1 MAIYARKRTPG
12 MVDQVLVLEDGDKS
26 RVPAG
31 YTIERTEPGKVQVH
45 VPVIRIGYWGW
56 SWEFCLSFPSGWT
69 GAARLAFRRLF
80 ESLPEDVQNS
90 LCFAPRNY
98 KARLDF
104 WLDKLSAIQEPGLRV
119 EIESVLRKELGEE
132 EIRS

>member
-1 MAIYARKRTPG
+1 MAIYAAKQTPDFK
-12 MVDQVLVLEDGDKS
+12 MVLVLPDGDAS

-56 SWEFCLSFPSGWT
+56 SWEFCLPFHS
-69 GAARLAFRRLF
+69 AARLAFRRLF
-80 ESLPEDVQNS
+80 ESLPDDVQHS
-90 LCFAPRNY
+90 LCFAPRNG

-104 WLDKLSAIQEPGLRV
+104 WLDKLSAIQNPGLRV
-119 EIESVLRKELGEE
+119 EIESVLRASLDKGGTVQ
-132 EIRS
+132 

>member
-1 MAIYARKRTPG
+1 MAIYAAKQTPDFK
-12 MVDQVLVLEDGDKS
+12 MVLVLPDGDAS

-56 SWEFCLSFPSGWT
+56 SWEFCLPFHS
-69 GAARLAFRRLF
+69 AARLAFRRLF
-80 ESLPEDVQNS
+80 ESLPDDVQNS

-104 WLDKLSAIQEPGLRV
+104 WLDKLSAIQNPGLRV

-132 EIRS
+132 ESRS

>member
-1 MAIYARKRTPG
+1 MAIYAAKQTPDFK
-12 MVDQVLVLEDGDKS
+12 MVLVLPDGDAS

-31 YTIERTEPGKVQVH
+31 YTIERTEPGKVQVY

-56 SWEFCLSFPSGWT
+56 SWEFCLPFHS
-69 GAARLAFRRLF
+69 AARLAFRRLF
-80 ESLPEDVQNS
+80 ESLPDDVQNS

-132 EIRS
+132 ESRS

>member
-1 MAIYARKRTPG
+1 MAIYAAKQTPDFK
-12 MVDQVLVLEDGDKS
+12 MVLVLPDGDAS

-56 SWEFCLSFPSGWT
+56 SWEFCLPFHS
-69 GAARLAFRRLF
+69 AARLAFRRLF
-80 ESLPEDVQNS
+80 ESLPDDVQNS

-119 EIESVLRKELGEE
+119 EIESVLRASLDKGGTVQ
-132 EIRS
+132 

>member
-1 MAIYARKRTPG
+1 MAIYAAKQTPDFK
-12 MVDQVLVLEDGDKS
+12 MVLVLPDGDAS

-56 SWEFCLSFPSGWT
+56 SWEFCLSFPSDST
-69 GAARLAFRRLF
+69 RRAFRWLF
-80 ESLPEDVQNS
+80 ESLPDDVQHS

-104 WLDKLSAIQEPGLRV
+104 WLDKLSAIQNPGLRV
-119 EIESVLRKELGEE
+119 EIESVLRASLDKGGTVQ
-132 EIRS
+132 

>member
-1 MAIYARKRTPG
+1 MAIYAAKQTPDFK
-12 MVDQVLVLEDGDKS
+12 MVLVLPDGDAS

-56 SWEFCLSFPSGWT
+56 SWEFCLSFPSDST
-69 GAARLAFRRLF
+69 RLAFRRLF
-80 ESLPEDVQNS
+80 ESLPDDVQHS

-104 WLDKLSAIQEPGLRV
+104 WLDKLSAIQNPGLRV
-119 EIESVLRKELGEE
+119 EIESVLRASLDKGGTVQ
-132 EIRS
+132 

>member
-1 MAIYARKRTPG
+1 MAIYARKRAPG
-12 MVDQVLVLEDGDKS
+12 MVDQVLVLEDGDAS

-56 SWEFCLSFPSGWT
+56 SWEFCLPFHS
-69 GAARLAFRRLF
+69 AARLAFRRLF
-80 ESLPEDVQNS
+80 ESLPDDVQNS

-132 EIRS
+132 ESRS

>member
-1 MAIYARKRTPG
+1 MAIYAAKQTPDFE
-12 MVDQVLVLEDGDKS
+12 MVLVLPDGDES

-56 SWEFCLSFPSGWT
+56 SWEFCLPFHS
-69 GAARLAFRRLF
+69 AARLAFRRLF
-80 ESLPEDVQNS
+80 ESLPEDVQHS
-90 LCFAPRNY
+90 LCFAPRND

-119 EIESVLRKELGEE
+119 EIESVLRASLDKGGTVQ
-132 EIRS
+132 

>member
-1 MAIYARKRTPG
+1 MAIYAAKQTPDFK
-12 MVDQVLVLEDGDKS
+12 MVLVLPDGDAS

-56 SWEFCLSFPSGWT
+56 SWEFCLSFPSDST
-69 GAARLAFRRLF
+69 RRAFRWLF
-80 ESLPEDVQNS
+80 ESLPDDVQHS

-119 EIESVLRKELGEE
+119 EIESVLRASLDKGGTVQ
-132 EIRS
+132 

>member
-1 MAIYARKRTPG
+1 MAIYAYKRTPG
-12 MVDQVLVLEDGDKS
+12 MVDQVLILEDGDAS

-56 SWEFCLSFPSGWT
+56 SWEFCLPFHS
-69 GAARLAFRRLF
+69 AARLAFRRLF
-80 ESLPEDVQNS
+80 ESLPDDVQHS
-90 LCFAPRNY
+90 LCFAPRNG

-104 WLDKLSAIQEPGLRV
+104 WLDKLSAIQNPGLRV
-119 EIESVLRKELGEE
+119 EIESVLRASLDKGGTVQ
-132 EIRS
+132 

>member
-1 MAIYARKRTPG
+1 MAIYAAKQTPDFK
-12 MVDQVLVLEDGDKS
+12 MVLVLPDGDAS

-56 SWEFCLSFPSGWT
+56 SWEFCLPFHS
-69 GAARLAFRRLF
+69 AARLAFRRLF
-80 ESLPEDVQNS
+80 ESLPDDVQNS

-132 EIRS
+132 ESRS

>member
-12 MVDQVLVLEDGDKS
+12 MVDQVLILEDGDAS

-56 SWEFCLSFPSGWT
+56 SWEFCLPFHS
-69 GAARLAFRRLF
+69 AARLAFRRLF
-80 ESLPEDVQNS
+80 ESLPDDVQNS

-104 WLDKLSAIQEPGLRV
+104 WLDKLSAIQNPGLRV

-132 EIRS
+132 ESRS

>member
-12 MVDQVLVLEDGDKS
+12 MVDQVLILEDGDAS

-56 SWEFCLSFPSGWT
+56 SWESCLSFPSDST
-69 GAARLAFRRLF
+69 RRAFRRLF
-80 ESLPEDVQNS
+80 ESLPEDEQHMC
-90 LCFAPRNY
+90 CFAPRSR
-98 KARLDF
+98 KRRLDF
-104 WLDKLSAIQEPGLRV
+104 WLDKLSAIQNTGLRV
-119 EIESVLRKELGEE
+119 EIESVLRKALGEGE
-132 EIRS
+132 SRP

>member
-1 MAIYARKRTPG
+1 MAIYAAKQTPDFK
-12 MVDQVLVLEDGDKS
+12 MVLVLPDGDAS

-56 SWEFCLSFPSGWT
+56 SWEFCLSFPSDST
-69 GAARLAFRRLF
+69 RRAFRRLF
-80 ESLPEDVQNS
+80 ESLPEETQHS

-119 EIESVLRKELGEE
+119 EIESVLRKALGEE
-132 EIRS
+132 ESRS

>member
-1 MAIYARKRTPG
+1 MAIYAAKQTPDFK
-12 MVDQVLVLEDGDKS
+12 MVLVLPDGDAS
-26 RVPAG
+26 RGPAG

-45 VPVIRIGYWGW
+45 VPVIRIGYWGRA
-56 SWEFCLSFPSGWT
+56 WEFGLSFPSGWT

-80 ESLPEDVQNS
+80 ESLPDDVPNS

-132 EIRS
+132 ESRS

>member
-1 MAIYARKRTPG
+1 MAIYARKRAPG
-12 MVDQVLVLEDGDKS
+12 MVDQVLVLEDGDAS

-56 SWEFCLSFPSGWT
+56 SWEFCLPFHS
-69 GAARLAFRRLF
+69 AARLAFRRLF
-80 ESLPEDVQNS
+80 ESLPDDVQHS
-90 LCFAPRNY
+90 LCFAPRNG

-104 WLDKLSAIQEPGLRV
+104 WLDKLSAIQNPGLRV
-119 EIESVLRKELGEE
+119 EIESVLRKALGEE
-132 EIRS
+132 ESRS

>member
-1 MAIYARKRTPG
+1 MAIYARKRAPG
-12 MVDQVLVLEDGDKS
+12 MVDQVLVLEDGDAS

-56 SWEFCLSFPSGWT
+56 SWEFCLPFHS
-69 GAARLAFRRLF
+69 AARLAFRRLF
-80 ESLPEDVQNS
+80 ESLPDDVQNS

-104 WLDKLSAIQEPGLRV
+104 WLDKLSAIQNPGLRV
-119 EIESVLRKELGEE
+119 EIESVLRASLDKGETVQ
-132 EIRS
+132 

>member
-1 MAIYARKRTPG
+1 MAIYAAKQTPDFK
-12 MVDQVLVLEDGDKS
+12 MVLVLPDGDAS

-56 SWEFCLSFPSGWT
+56 SWEFCLPFHS
-69 GAARLAFRRLF
+69 AARLAFRRLF
-80 ESLPEDVQNS
+80 ESLPDDVQHS

-119 EIESVLRKELGEE
+119 EIESVLRKALGEE
-132 EIRS
+132 ESRS

>member
-12 MVDQVLVLEDGDKS
+12 MVDQVLVLEHGGAS

-31 YTIERTEPGKVQVH
+31 NTIERTEPGKVQVH

-56 SWEFCLSFPSGWT
+56 SWEFCLSFPSDST
-69 GAARLAFRRLF
+69 RRAFRRLF
-80 ESLPEDVQNS
+80 ESLPEETQHS

-104 WLDKLSAIQEPGLRV
+104 WLDKLSAIQNPGLRV
-119 EIESVLRKELGEE
+119 EIESVLRKALGEE
-132 EIRS
+132 ESRS

>member
-1 MAIYARKRTPG
+1 MAIYAAKQTPDFK
-12 MVDQVLVLEDGDKS
+12 MVLVLPDGDAS

-56 SWEFCLSFPSGWT
+56 SWEFCLPFHS
-69 GAARLAFRRLF
+69 AARLAFRRLF
-80 ESLPEDVQNS
+80 ESLPDDVQNS

-119 EIESVLRKELGEE
+119 EIESVLRKALGEE
-132 EIRS
+132 ESRS

>member
-1 MAIYARKRTPG
+1 MAIYAAKQTPDFK
-12 MVDQVLVLEDGDKS
+12 MVLVLPDGDAS

-31 YTIERTEPGKVQVH
+31 YTVEPAMSQDLVM
-45 VPVIRIGYWGW
+45 VPLRNIGYWGW

-80 ESLPEDVQNS
+80 ESLPEDVQHS

>member
-12 MVDQVLVLEDGDKS
+12 MVDQVLILEDGDAS
-26 RVPAG
+26 RVPAE

-56 SWEFCLSFPSGWT
+56 SWEFCLPFHS
-69 GAARLAFRRLF
+69 AARLAFRRLF
-80 ESLPEDVQNS
+80 ESLPDDVQNS

-132 EIRS
+132 ESRS

>member
-1 MAIYARKRTPG
+1 MAIYAAKQTPDFK
-12 MVDQVLVLEDGDKS
+12 MVLVLPDGDAS

-56 SWEFCLSFPSGWT
+56 SWEFCLPFHS
-69 GAARLAFRRLF
+69 AARLAFRRLF
-80 ESLPEDVQNS
+80 ESLPDDVQNS

-104 WLDKLSAIQEPGLRV
+104 WLDKLSAIQNPGLRV
-119 EIESVLRKELGEE
+119 EIESVLRASLDKGETVQ
-132 EIRS
+132 

>member
-1 MAIYARKRTPG
+1 MAIYAAKQTPDFK
-12 MVDQVLVLEDGDKS
+12 MVLVLPDGDES

-31 YTIERTEPGKVQVH
+31 YTVEPAMSQDLVM
-45 VPVIRIGYWGW
+45 VPLCNIGYWGW

-80 ESLPEDVQNS
+80 ESLPEDVQHS

-119 EIESVLRKELGEE
+119 EIESVLRKALGEE
-132 EIRS
+132 ESRS

>member
-1 MAIYARKRTPG
+1 MAIYAAKQTPDFK
-12 MVDQVLVLEDGDKS
+12 MVLVLPDGDAS

-56 SWEFCLSFPSGWT
+56 SWEFCLSFPSDST
-69 GAARLAFRRLF
+69 RRAFRWLF
-80 ESLPEDVQNS
+80 ESLPDDVQNS

-119 EIESVLRKELGEE
+119 EIESVLRASLDKGGTVQ
-132 EIRS
+132 

>member
-12 MVDQVLVLEDGDKS
+12 MVDQVLILEDGDES

-31 YTIERTEPGKVQVH
+31 YTIERTDPGKVQVH

-56 SWEFCLSFPSGWT
+56 SWEFCLSFPSDST
-69 GAARLAFRRLF
+69 RRAFRWLF
-80 ESLPEDVQNS
+80 ESLPDDVQRC
-90 LCFAPRNY
+90 LCFAPRNG

-104 WLDKLSAIQEPGLRV
+104 WLDKLSAIQNPSLRV
-119 EIESVLRKELGEE
+119 EIESVLRASLDKGGTVQ
-132 EIRS
+132 

>member
-12 MVDQVLVLEDGDKS
+12 MVDQVLVLEDGDAS
-26 RVPAG
+26 QVPAG

-56 SWEFCLSFPSGWT
+56 SWEFCLPFHS
-69 GAARLAFRRLF
+69 AARLAFRRLF
-80 ESLPEDVQNS
+80 ESLPDDVQHS

-104 WLDKLSAIQEPGLRV
+104 WLDKLSAIQNPGLRV

>member
-1 MAIYARKRTPG
+1 MAIYAAKQTPDFK
-12 MVDQVLVLEDGDKS
+12 MVLVLPDGDAS

-56 SWEFCLSFPSGWT
+56 SWEFCLPFHS
-69 GAARLAFRRLF
+69 AARLAFRRLF
-80 ESLPEDVQNS
+80 ESLPDDVQHS

-104 WLDKLSAIQEPGLRV
+104 WLDKLSAIQNPGLRV